1 MLESLAEK
9 PINAEEVG
17 DPICVQTPSRMPCET
32 GVTERYI
39 KIRNEVGTADSF
51 LVLDSECTIAG
62 GVRMY
67 CVTVQLY
74 DHGRRETDGLLFDI
88 NPPKQDSV

>member
-1 MLESLAEK
+1 MLERLAEK
-9 PINAEEVG
+9 PIYAEKVG
-17 DPICVQTPSRMPCET
+17 DPICVQTPSRIPCET
-32 GVTERYI
+32 GVTKRYS

-51 LVLDSECTIAG
+51 LVLDSAHTIAG

-74 DHGRRETDGLLFDI
+74 DHGRREGDQFLFDMAS
-88 NPPKQDSV
+88 PKQ